1 MELDLTIKVP
11 SDIIPFFLLVFFLL
25 TLRSSPTLFLMFESL
40 LCDFLSWLMVV
51 LLFLWQLVWVNDGMI
66 VLFFVI
72 LFAEGVANKM
82 VFSLLLQSIE
92 DSLPHLL
99 RSKPIPLLFF
109 FLGFIIDYQLCNPNW
124 GILIL
129 WILIDGFCYTN

>member
-11 SDIIPFFLLVFFLL
+11 SDIIPFFLLIFFLL

-109 FLGFIIDYQLCNPNW
+109 SW
-124 GILIL
+124 GL
-129 WILIDGFCYTN
+129 